1 MHVSRKLLTAILTAF
16 LLLGLTAQCTTNSN
30 EVEEVEIPLDS
41 ICVGDIAFRRGE
53 GFASNMVVYHDID
66 GQYSHVGIVAMSD
79 SGLVIVHA
87 VPGAHPNQSGSD
99 IVRAEKVNEF
109 YASWQSKRG
118 AIMRMPL
125 DSMQQELL
133 NQWAL
138 EKAQQ
143 RVKFDH
149 EYDLSDTTLLY
160 CTELLQLLY
169 GKIGIDLS
177 QGRRTDITFPGLTN
191 KYIMPSDIYK
201 NENLTTIFQ
210 Y

>member
-1 MHVSRKLLTAILTAF
+1 MGRKLLTAILTAF
-16 LLLGLTAQCTTNSN
+16 LLLVLLTQCSN
-30 EVEEVEIPLDS
+30 DEVVKEVEIPLDS

-53 GFASNMVVYHDID
+53 GFASNMVVYHDVD

-79 SGLVIVHA
+79 SGLVVVHA
-87 VPGAHPNQSGSD
+87 VPGAHPNQPGSD
-99 IVRAEKVNEF
+99 IVRAERLNEF
-109 YASWQSKRG
+109 YASWQSRTG
-118 AIMRMPL
+118 AIMRMSL
-125 DSMQQELL
+125 DSTQRELL
-133 NQWAL
+133 NRWAL

-149 EYDLSDTTLLY
+149 EYDLGDTTLLY

-169 GKIGIDLS
+169 GKIGIDLA

-191 KYIMPSDIYK
+191 KYVMPSDIYK
-201 NENLTTIFQ
+201 NENLTIIFK